1 MAGIAVA
8 LLDLDR
14 RPGRRRIGAARGP
27 RGGRGGLH
35 RRLGDGEKNQRNVVT
50 YPLQCGAL

>member
-14 RPGRRRIGAARGP
+14 RPGRRRVGAARGP

-35 RRLGDGEKNQRNVVT
+35 RRLGDGEKNQRNRGGFT
-50 YPLQCGAL
+50 LWLWLT